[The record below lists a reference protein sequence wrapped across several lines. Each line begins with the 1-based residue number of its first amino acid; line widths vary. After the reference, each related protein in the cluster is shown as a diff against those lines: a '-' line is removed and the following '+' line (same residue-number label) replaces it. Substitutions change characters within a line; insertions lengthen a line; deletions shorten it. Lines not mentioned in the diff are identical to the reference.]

1 LYDADTKLVHFG
13 YREYDSFTGKWSAK
27 DPLLFGGGDMNFYR
41 YVGNSPVN
49 LVDPQGLWAG
59 IDDLIFSAGGALAGL
74 IGQGFSDL
82 INGQFSGWEDYA
94 GAGIGGAAFGET
106 LLYAGPIAAGLVGG
120 AVTNATKQGFKN
132 ISGKQCGFNGV
143 SFIADTAVG
152 GLTGLIPGVKISGIN
167 AGRGSM
173 NAVYKQMSTKF
184 ARGQISSVSTRTALK
199 MFAGRATDTA
209 VLQGTAVGT
218 LSGLYAEPLI
228 PGYSNSSSCDCK

>member
-1 LYDADTKLVHFG
+1 MKNINALSTVGGIAAAYEGDILWSIF
-13 YREYDSFTGKWSAK
+13 YDSTAFISDA
-27 DPLLFGGGDMNFYR
+27 LLVYIGEQSFSSMLIDSGVDMI
-41 YVGNSPVN
+41 SPE
-49 LVDPQGLWAG
+49 
-59 IDDLIFSAGGALAGL
+59 GA
-74 IGQGFSDL
+74 
-82 INGQFSGWEDYA
+82 
-94 GAGIGGAAFGET
+94 
-106 LLYAGPIAAGLVGG
+106 
-120 AVTNATKQGFKN
+120 
-132 ISGKQCGFNGV
+132 SGKV
-143 SFIADTAVG
+143 SGTMSCHCHLTPQMITAVG